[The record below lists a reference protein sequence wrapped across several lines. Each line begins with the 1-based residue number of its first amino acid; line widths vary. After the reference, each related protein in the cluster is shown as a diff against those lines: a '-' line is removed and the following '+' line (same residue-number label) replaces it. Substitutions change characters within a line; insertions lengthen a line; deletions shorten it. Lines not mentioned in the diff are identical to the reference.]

1 MNSGGILPSLESN
14 HVFLLFVI
22 IILGEGLGRIR
33 IKAFSFGSAAIIFV
47 AMAFGHFGYTLPE
60 EFQTLGLVLFIY
72 TVAVSAGPGFFKS
85 FKKQGLTLAVGA
97 IFIIVVAALMT
108 ILACWV
114 FSFDVATGVGL
125 FAGALTSSPGLAVA
139 VEAVGG
145 HAAAAYGVT
154 YAGGIIGIIVFINL
168 LPRILGVDVG
178 NEESTMDKERTE
190 NRPPFTFHHVEVTNT
205 NLFGK
210 KIIDLKLREIAP
222 VVLTRLL
229 RRGATE
235 PLLVNGETI
244 LQEGD
249 HLRIAGRE
257 NDLERIELFLGKA
270 IAAEIAFNRV
280 LTKKS
285 IVVSK
290 PSAAGATLGF
300 FNIRHTFGV
309 QVTRISRNGI
319 DLPASATT
327 RLHLGDIVHAVGE
340 EDALK
345 NVSRILGNDMKKTY
359 NVSFLPILIGLVAG
373 FIIGQIP
380 LDLPLI
386 GHFSFGITGGVL
398 ISGLILGH
406 LYKTG
411 PFIWEMPTT
420 ANDFLREL
428 GLMFFLATVG
438 TKTGAT
444 IVATVIEQGP
454 KLVVAGLIVTITPM
468 ILYVIIARYVQKIPF
483 LRMLGVLTGGM
494 TSTPGLAAANS
505 YTSSSYP
512 ASAYAT
518 VYPVGLIGMIL
529 ATKALVYV
537 LSSV

>member
-1 MNSGGILPSLESN
+1 MSALLAN

-22 IILGEGLGRIR
+22 IILGEAIGRIR
-33 IKAFSFGSAAIIFV
+33 VKSFSFGSAAIIFV
-47 AMAFGHFGYTLPE
+47 AMTFGHFGYTLPL

-85 FKKQGLTLAVGA
+85 FRRQGVTLAIGA
-97 IFIIVVAALMT
+97 ILIITTAALIT
-108 ILACWV
+108 VACCWL
-114 FSFDVATGVGL
+114 FGFDAATGAGL

-145 HAAAAYGVT
+145 KAAAAYGVT
-154 YAGGIIGIIVFINL
+154 YAGGIISVILFVNL
-168 LPRILGVDVG
+168 LPRLLGIDITQ
-178 NEESTMDKERTE
+178 EETTLDRERTE
-190 NRPPFTFHHVEVTNT
+190 QSLPYTYHHVEVTNT

-210 KIIDLKLREIAP
+210 KVVDLKLKEIAP

-229 RRGATE
+229 RKGATE
-235 PLLVNGETI
+235 PLLVTGDTMLE
-244 LQEGD
+244 EGD
-249 HLRIAGRE
+249 RLRIAGRE

-270 IAAEIAFNRV
+270 VEGEIAFNKV

-285 IVVSK
+285 IIVSK
-290 PSAAGATLGF
+290 QSAAGVTVGF
-300 FNIRHTFGV
+300 LNLRETFGV
-309 QVTRISRNGI
+309 QVTRITRNGI
-319 DLPASATT
+319 DLPASTT
-327 RLHLGDIVHAVGE
+327 TKLHLGDIIHAVGE

-345 NVSRILGNDMKKTY
+345 NVSRILGNDLKQTY
-359 NVSFLPILIGLVAG
+359 SVSLLPILIGLVVG
-373 FIIGQIP
+373 FLFGQLP
-380 LDLPLI
+380 LDLPLV
-386 GHFSFGITGGVL
+386 GRFSFGITGGVL
-398 ISGLILGH
+398 IAGLILGH

-420 ANDFLREL
+420 ANEFLREL
-428 GLMFFLATVG
+428 GLMLFLATVG

-444 IVATVIEQGP
+444 IIATLADQGP
-454 KLVVAGLIVTITPM
+454 KLVMAGLIVTLAPM
-468 ILYVIIARYVQKIPF
+468 LLYVVVGRYLQKIPF
-483 LRMLGVLTGGM
+483 LKMLGVLAGGM

-529 ATKALVYV
+529 ITKALVYA
-537 LSSV
+537 LQRL